1 VSKPPEY
8 PGSQRLKRVANR
20 SGGAA
25 YEGAFE
31 AVGAILIATL
41 LGYWF
46 DSHYETTPTGVI
58 VGAIIGFGAFVLR
71 LVKMG
76 RQLHPEDPQAGLEEG
91 AAAIEEEAE
100 GRETDSVSG
109 PGVGLGLSDV
119 FDPDGADTREGGAD
133 EKSSG
138 RKHDGR

>member
-1 VSKPPEY
+1 MSKPPEY
-8 PGSQRLKRVANR
+8 PGSRRLKRVANR

-46 DSHYETTPTGVI
+46 DSHYETTPVGVI

-76 RQLHPEDPQAGLEEG
+76 RQLHPADSESGSKGAVG
-91 AAAIEEEAE
+91 AALENADANA
-100 GRETDSVSG
+100 ETDDDVPGTG

-119 FDPDGADTREGGAD
+119 LDPDDADP
-133 EKSSG
+133 SG
-138 RKHDGR
+138 RTPPDGR